1 MLFSSTNFGPGA
13 IRGFCKKNVC
23 SVNANKAT
31 ITISPIKINGT
42 GNIFSTIHIDS
53 KYKLINIIVQ
63 YIGSDE
69 GKYRIT
75 SILRVNDIDYL
86 VFLSATLD
94 TNSYIN
100 AYAVLM
106 EA

>member
-1 MLFSSTNFGPGA
+1 M
-13 IRGFCKKNVC
+13 
-23 SVNANKAT
+23 VNANKAT
-31 ITISPIKINGT
+31 ITISQIRINGT
-42 GNIFSTIHIDS
+42 GNLFSAISIDD
-53 KYKLINIIVQ
+53 KYKLINVIVQ
-63 YIGSDE
+63 YEGSDS

-75 SILRVNDIDYL
+75 SILRVNDKDYL
-86 VFLSATLD
+86 VFLSTILD